1 MDLIHVVQLA
11 LVILAA
17 GLAACVFAHFI
28 GKKSWT
34 AVSFIAAAFIWL
46 ALVILRYPVQTHP
59 INIFERHL
67 VTFIE
72 ALKYFSLS
80 KPFLPLTLDPLP
92 AHLSEYYCLEIVLS
106 VAAPACTAVVVLALL
121 QKAGRVRRWLMPW
134 RPVYYFSELN
144 EKSYALAR
152 NISTVKR
159 TGKALLFTPILVFC
173 KVDPRDNGNTLRFR
187 NEAREL
193 DAVFYADPIYAIP
206 KADPWFR
213 EVKVFLIDMDENA
226 NMSSALKMKDWIIG
240 VDREDHTS
248 GHTDSDLLVFSTEN
262 SAELLFNRLLNE
274 VKSSRIR
281 ILTKRVSKE
290 DIQALPK
297 GIRAELKQKAIEDTA
312 PGSNPKPLL
321 HKLLTQKAAEMLFDR
336 EESRLNLHLINE
348 TRQVTQKLLLEH
360 PLYEAVY
367 DTTEEDHIS
376 VLVVGC
382 GYLGTQFLKTA
393 MLCGMM
399 DSYSFDIQVIDQQA
413 DHLKKQFLHDHPFLR
428 NPDELPEAI
437 TDFEKNYI
445 APKFHQAMV
454 CTEEFDRIL
463 TDHCEK
469 CNYIVV
475 TTGDDE
481 LNVTTAQYLQRWYA
495 RKAINDG
502 SKITAAPLLF
512 AAVRSPERYDTLK
525 TLEEPRFRLFAN
537 NMEIYSVDD
546 LLERPLDTVA
556 AMFHTCYN
564 GKEKTYDKNQLL
576 QWNNNMQQD
585 SKRRLLRMPLMIQR
599 SNQIVALHSLYK
611 LQDLL
616 HWCSRAYPDTEMSL
630 SLTEC
635 TRKSPQKAFF
645 LFVRLIKNRG
655 TALYDLE
662 HRRWTL
668 FHALN
673 GWSLYPHKSLFDR
686 LKQTTDV
693 WHTDRKIHKDNDA
706 RLHGCMI
713 PTEELQKFAQKLG
726 EHTGNTYDFEG
737 NDRAMCVASL
747 FAWLELAVDEE
758 TSHTIRAAILDSMPK
773 ASEKVTIQAMLDHI
787 YAMDPEVIREPA
799 TV

>member
-1 MDLIHVVQLA
+1 MDLLNVVRLA
-11 LVILAA
+11 LTILAA
-17 GLAACVFAHFI
+17 GVVACVIAHFI

-34 AVSFIAAAFIWL
+34 TVSIIAAAFIWL
-46 ALVILRYPVQTHP
+46 ALVVLRYPVQTHP
-59 INIFERHL
+59 VNTFERHL

-80 KPFLPLTLDPLP
+80 KPFAVLNITPLP
-92 AHLSEYYCLEIVLS
+92 EHTAEYYCTEIVLS

-121 QKAGRVRRWLMPW
+121 QQAGRVRRWLMPW

-152 NISTVKR
+152 NISAIKR

-248 GHTDSDLLVFSTEN
+248 GHTDSDLLVFSTED

-281 ILTKRVSKE
+281 ILSKRVTKE

-297 GIRAELKQKAIEDTA
+297 EVRAELKQKALDSTA
-312 PGSNPKPLL
+312 PGSSHKPLF
-321 HKLLTQKAAEMLFDR
+321 HKLLTQAAAEMLFDR

-360 PLYEAVY
+360 PLYEAANNNAA
-367 DTTEEDHIS
+367 EDIS

-382 GYLGTQFLKTA
+382 GYLGTQFLKNA

-399 DSYSFDIQVIDQQA
+399 DSYSFEIQVIDQQA
-413 DHLKKQFLHDHPFLR
+413 AQLEKQFLHDHPFLIDPS
-428 NPDELPEAI
+428 NVTDAT
-437 TDFEKNYI
+437 TDFAKNFM

-463 TDHCEK
+463 TDHCGK

-495 RKAINDG
+495 QKAIHDN
-502 SKITAAPLLF
+502 SKSAVIPLLF

-556 AMFHTCYN
+556 AMFHSCYN

-576 QWNNNMQQD
+576 QWNNTMQQD

-599 SNQIVALHSLYK
+599 SNQTVALHSLYK

-616 HWCSRAYPDTEMSL
+616 HWCSKTYPDVEMTL
-630 SLTEC
+630 SLAEC
-635 TRKSPQKAFF
+635 AKKSPQRAFF
-645 LFVRLIKNRG
+645 LFVRLIKSRG
-655 TALYDLE
+655 AALYDLE

-673 GWSLYPHKSLFDR
+673 GWNLYPHDALFAR
-686 LKQTTDV
+686 LTQDPDV
-693 WHTDRKIHKDNDA
+693 WHTARKLHKNNDA

-713 PTEELQKFAQKLG
+713 PTGELEPFAQKLNA
-726 EHTGNTYDFEG
+726 HTGNTYDFEG

-747 FAWLELAVDEE
+747 FAWLELDVDDE
-758 TSHTIRAAILDSMPK
+758 TAHAIRIAILNSMPEK
-773 ASEKVTIQAMLDHI
+773 PEKVTIQAMLDHI
-787 YAMDPEVIREPA
+787 CAMDPEAIREPA
-799 TV
+799 AV